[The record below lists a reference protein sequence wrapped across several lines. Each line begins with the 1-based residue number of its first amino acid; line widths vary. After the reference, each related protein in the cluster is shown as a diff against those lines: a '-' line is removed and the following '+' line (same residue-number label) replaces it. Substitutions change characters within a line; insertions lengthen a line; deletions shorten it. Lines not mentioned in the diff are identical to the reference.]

1 MTNIFKVSLDVLL
14 KLVRLKCVNNFVAP
28 GVVAPDAP
36 PATCIHP
43 PMIAFELK
51 SLVVQLAN
59 QVTISAPEPVLSAS
73 ESPTFGYVAVIG

>member
-51 SLVVQLAN
+51 SLVV
-59 QVTISAPEPVLSAS
+59 
-73 ESPTFGYVAVIG
+73 